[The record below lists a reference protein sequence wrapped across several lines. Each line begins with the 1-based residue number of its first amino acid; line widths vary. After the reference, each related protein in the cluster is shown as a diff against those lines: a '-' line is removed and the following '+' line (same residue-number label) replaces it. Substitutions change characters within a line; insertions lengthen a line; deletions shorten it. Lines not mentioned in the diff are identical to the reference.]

1 MQQHSTPGRCSHL
14 QIKGTV
20 RLDKRTKDLA
30 KRLKPGDIALIN
42 HMDIDSTAARMLVEA
57 RVHAVINAARCC
69 SGRYPNL
76 GPRVLLEAG
85 IPVLDNAGE
94 DLFSKLREGDQIEI
108 RNNCVCRGEEPLANG
123 EVLTMEIA
131 QQQLE
136 DSKTN
141 LGAELEKFAA
151 NTLSYV
157 TKEKSLLLDPTNLPD
172 VPTTINDRHV
182 LVVVRGESYK
192 EDLAIIRTY
201 IREVKPV
208 LIGVDGG
215 ADAIVEMG
223 LKPDIIIGDM
233 DSVTDST
240 LKCGAELIVHAYTNG
255 KAPGLPR
262 VEALGLKP
270 QVCAVPGTS
279 EDLALLLAYEK
290 GAELIVAVGTHSH
303 MIDFLDKGRKGMS
316 STFLVRLKV
325 GSKLVDA
332 KGVSKLYR
340 AQPSMRYVGVLALA
354 AFVTLFTVIA
364 LSPMVQD
371 RIQILAEDLRAQWWQ
386 LYAKLRPWE
395 WRK

>member
-1 MQQHSTPGRCSHL
+1 LR
-14 QIKGTV
+14 IKGTV
-20 RLDKRTKDLA
+20 RLDKRTKNLA
-30 KRLKPGDIALIN
+30 KRIKPGEIALID
-42 HMDIDSTAARMLVEA
+42 HVDIDSTAARMLVDA
-57 RVHAVINAARCC
+57 HVRAVINTSKSC

-85 IPVLDNAGE
+85 IPVIDNAGAE
-94 DLFSKLREGDQIEI
+94 LFKGLRDGEQIEI
-108 RNNCVCRGEEPLANG
+108 IDGAISRKGDAILQA
-123 EVLTMEIA
+123 EVLTSERVSKM
-131 QQQLE
+131 LE
-136 DSKTN
+136 QSKAD
-141 LGAELEKFAA
+141 LGLELEKFAE

-157 TKEKSLLLDPTNLPD
+157 TKEKSILLDPANLPD
-172 VPTTINDRHV
+172 VKAQFHTRHA

-201 IREVKPV
+201 IRDMKPV

-215 ADAIVEMG
+215 ADALIEMG
-223 LKPDIIIGDM
+223 FKPDIIIGDM
-233 DSVTDST
+233 DSVSDSV

-262 VEALGLKP
+262 IKDLGLEA

-303 MIDFLDKGRKGMS
+303 LIDFLDKGRKGMS

-325 GSKLVDA
+325 GNRLVDA

-340 AQPSMRYVGVLALA
+340 AQPGMRYIGLLALS
-354 AFVTLFTVIA
+354 AFVALFVIIA
-364 LSPMVQD
+364 LSPTVQD
-371 RIQILAEDLRAQWWQ
+371 RASMLMHDFRSQFWDVYTR
-386 LYAKLRPWE
+386 LRPWE